1 MAMAKPIECN
11 PLFIVAVHNSNNSN
25 YISNYISRIEKP
37 ARSHRFIIGR
47 SPNNKE
53 DK

>member
-11 PLFIVAVHNSNNSN
+11 PLFIVAVHNSNN
-25 YISNYISRIEKP
+25 SNYISRIEKP